1 MARKKNVSNQAA
13 GREETVNYDIKRLKQ
28 MSAKEIMD
36 YYDREEPLSDDEVN
50 AIYNRVMPRI
60 AYEIVSDKLQKK
72 PRHIGSS
79 IKKTVLAAICITL
92 MLSVVAQ
99 ALGIPVWKTIV
110 SWTKEIMLVDISYS
124 GNTDETARNHSFSQD
139 ERLTWG
145 DDVCNAF
152 EEIGYCPSLPTFM
165 PSNLSLD
172 ELLYFSEE
180 EGVAYISA
188 LYSDSEGTTLKLVA
202 EALPDGGFVN
212 QIGNERDDSYT
223 AIYEING
230 TTFYALS
237 NFDRNSVSWYVNN
250 MSIKITSIVDPET
263 LKAMILSIPIYSE
276 EN

>member
-79 IKKTVLAAICITL
+79 IKKTVLVAICITL

-202 EALPDGGFVN
+202 EALPDDGFVN